1 VSREPSQRGRGERDD
16 WRGKPGPRRAVLDP
30 ATSAAAWLL
39 ESACPL
45 GGHHLGGH
53 HDVAL
58 GVSDVDHGYYA
69 DHSLTVARHPGE
81 TDERIVVRR

>member
-1 VSREPSQRGRGERDD
+1 MSRHNAAGVNAMIGAVSRGRVGPSSIR
-16 WRGKPGPRRAVLDP
+16 RRARRPGYSNRP
-30 ATSAAAWLL
+30 ARSGATTW
-39 ESACPL
+39 
-45 GGHHLGGH
+45 GH